1 MKEIGKA
8 RPLWLATITVFAI
21 SGCANPGGFQQTAGG
36 TGDPGRNEDLNV
48 FESTFANPDPCAN
61 SNRNIGIAVGVGL
74 GAILGA
80 VIANKNKVAAA
91 AIGAAAG
98 GLAGG
103 LVGHAVDN
111 RRCALSKIA
120 LKHKLTYSAYALE
133 ARAPDTGKTEQVGS
147 SFSVVDTAQHAQFET
162 GSAALTPEA
171 AIYFGEI
178 AEQYRT
184 SNRVADASSNADKA
198 AAAQAKILLIGHT
211 DDTGSSELNAELSE
225 RRARTVARVFAEHG
239 IAPQNVF
246 YQGAGETLPIADNH
260 TPEGRSAN
268 RRVEIVDLTGA
279 EPDILQ
285 SYASSRVPKYQYYRA
300 VTTQPEVST
309 ADARATESNRAA
321 DKAKRRTVAS
331 RKHAATETQVAATPG
346 SGSPSTASPT
356 NQAAT
361 SSSVTAAASIRATQS
376 TASDSIDFGWHEV
389 APAALG
395 LQFSP
400 ASAQSSSFSFLSS
413 AVANEAPVSKSC
425 VNDRPR
431 VSRAIKSVAD
441 DRAVPVRDHM
451 QNLYGSS
458 WGATLKGQ
466 YLALEDVSVLRN
478 GTAPGTRPTLL
489 VWKDIDRNGLNG
501 SPQVRLSPDVNAY
514 AVKGGVLYRVFV
526 KSSALFDCADIL
538 FSNGKATAGELV
550 RRGSDQY
557 FIVNYV
563 PVIART

>member
-1 MKEIGKA
+1 
-8 RPLWLATITVFAI
+8 
-21 SGCANPGGFQQTAGG
+21 
-36 TGDPGRNEDLNV
+36 
-48 FESTFANPDPCAN
+48 
-61 SNRNIGIAVGVGL
+61 
-74 GAILGA
+74 
-80 VIANKNKVAAA
+80 
-91 AIGAAAG
+91 
-98 GLAGG
+98 
-103 LVGHAVDN
+103 
-111 RRCALSKIA
+111 
-120 LKHKLTYSAYALE
+120 
-133 ARAPDTGKTEQVGS
+133 
-147 SFSVVDTAQHAQFET
+147 
-162 GSAALTPEA
+162 LTPEA

-211 DDTGSSELNAELSE
+211 DDTGSSDLNADLSE
-225 RRARTVARVFAEHG
+225 RRARTVARLFADHG
-239 IAPQNVF
+239 IAPENVF

-260 TPEGRSAN
+260 TAEGRSAN

-279 EPDILQ
+279 EPDILE
-285 SYASSRVPKYQYYRA
+285 SYVSSRVPKYQYYRA
-300 VTTQPEVST
+300 VPMQS
-309 ADARATESNRAA
+309 DASMVDVRASKAIVAT
-321 DKAKRRTVAS
+321 DKAKHRTVAS
-331 RKHAATETQVAATPG
+331 RKHAATETQVAETQTF
-346 SGSPSTASPT
+346 GSPAAAIVAKSPVT
-356 NQAAT
+356 T
-361 SSSVTAAASIRATQS
+361 SSVTPAAPVRAIQPS
-376 TASDSIDFGWHEV
+376 APPDSIDFGWHEV

-395 LQFSP
+395 LQFAAAP
-400 ASAQSSSFSFLSS
+400 EQSSTFSLLSS
-413 AVANEAPVSKSC
+413 AVASAAPVSKSC

-458 WGATLKGQ
+458 WGAKLKDQ
-466 YLALEDVSVLRN
+466 YLALKDVSVLRN

-501 SPQVRLSPDVNAY
+501 SPQVSVSPDVNAY

-550 RRGSDQY
+550 RRGNDH
-557 FIVNYV
+557 FFTVDYV